1 MIAPRRTL
9 LVLLAAAIGLS
20 GCGSSAPAHVNGDV
34 TVTATSSSTSSVAGS
49 TSSGLGEPLHD
60 VGTLTIAGEDTTISA
75 RYRIGPIIY
84 STTGTPPSEVL
95 EACNMNYT
103 SEIPKLAFIR
113 GQVSVSYTHG
123 SLPIFV
129 GVMSEELVSGQ
140 RWAGLVAFDVNGSWV
155 CGQSETPPGETLHPG
170 ESEHYELWVLAD
182 VLSNEHPKV
191 TPAMSANWQ
200 FGPAGINAGIYN
212 STVTASGPG
221 ARTCESEGASEA
233 TLFLYPTKGSC
244 EPSG

>member
-1 MIAPRRTL
+1 M
-9 LVLLAAAIGLS
+9 
-20 GCGSSAPAHVNGDV
+20 NGGV
-34 TVTATSSSTSSVAGS
+34 TVTATSSTTSSVAGS
-49 TSSGLGEPLHD
+49 TSLGLGEPLHN
-60 VGTLTIAGEDTTISA
+60 VGTTTVSGEDTTISA
-75 RYRIGPIIY
+75 SYRIGPIVY

-113 GQVSVSYTHG
+113 GEVSVSYTHG

-155 CGQSETPPGETLHPG
+155 CGQSETPPGQTLHPG
-170 ESEHYELWVLAD
+170 EAEHYELWVLAD

-191 TPAMSANWQ
+191 TPAMNATWQ
-200 FGPAGINAGIYN
+200 FAPAGIGAGLN
-212 STVTASGPG
+212 SKVTTSGPG
-221 ARTCESEGASEA
+221 ARTCESERVSEA
-233 TLFLYPTKGSC
+233 ALFLYPTKGSC
-244 EPSG
+244 GT